1 MANKNLKH
9 ETEEI
14 QIAIID
20 TIKRKDALSE
30 TIKMLTEELD
40 EIRHSLLNTLLV
52 MDMDTGDSLTIDP
65 LNRRVHIVQYT
76 QESIRRE
83 ALVSEG
89 ITEELIDKAAT
100 STRSKQYLQ
109 FRPTNNFT
117 IPDGKPTKDET
128 QKVTQWGYNR
138 GYKS

>member
-109 FRPTNNFT
+109 FLSL
-117 IPDGKPTKDET
+117 IHI
-128 QKVTQWGYNR
+128 
-138 GYKS
+138 